1 MTITVTGGVTFSPA
15 TIGGAVSF
23 NGSTQ
28 YLTTPY
34 ISAFNVGTGDFT
46 LECWYYPT
54 TVSGGVKGILSNHPS
69 LTGGGFGMYITNA
82 AITAQLFPTGTNN
95 PDSVGGGTL
104 AINTWNHLAMTRA
117 SGTLSLWING
127 VSTGTPV
134 TSSKNP
140 NNTTGFYIGAYEGTT
155 YKAQGN
161 ITNVRYV
168 VGTALYTSNFTP
180 PTSPL
185 TVTQSANLNGNPSAA
200 ITGTQTAVLLDVL
213 SSSAYLTDSSTN
225 NLTVTPVG
233 SPTFTSLSPI
243 TTNFFNGGAVSF
255 SGTTPAGYAY
265 QYLQISSLPTITGT
279 STFTIE
285 AWVYPLDYSD
295 QMTISSV
302 NEVNVQIFSLYANGS
317 GSGYGGIDVNIQGT
331 QVFQFVGSGVYPV
344 LNTWTHLA
352 WVKNG
357 TTNNIYI
364 NGILQIGYTYIGDVP
379 DFTPNLIGIYGYD
392 LVSFPFNGYIT
403 NYRVVNGTAVYNSN
417 FTLPTSPLT
426 VTQSANLNGN
436 PSAAITGTKTSLL
449 LDALS
454 SSAYLTDSSTNNYT
468 VTPVN
473 SPPFISSSP
482 ISTSYITFSPGPYP
496 VTVSYLVAA
505 GGGGGGAAGTG
516 GGAANSTG
524 GGGGAGGLLT
534 GTAALT
540 PGTTYTISVGAGGT
554 TTSTSASNGTL
565 SSISGSGLTTI
576 SATGGGA
583 GGIQNGGT
591 ATGATGGSGGGG
603 AGGCTSTNAGGSAVA
618 GQGNNGA
625 TSSGGLGNGGGGGGG
640 GAGAVGI
647 TNTGSVGGI
656 GGAGLLTTILP
667 TFVGTAS
674 TASSTTLTITAVT
687 TGLITTGTQ
696 ITGSNI
702 PAGTFVVTQGTGTGG
717 TGTYIMNN
725 AATTTTTGVAITS
738 TGQYVAGGGGTSI
751 HVGTGGAG
759 GAGGGGAGSV
769 NGTGGAGGTN
779 TGGGG
784 AAAINLFNAG
794 GSGGSGIVIL
804 AIPSASYTGTT
815 TGSPT
820 VITSGGFTYLAYTAS
835 SGSYTA

>member
-15 TIGGAVSF
+15 TVGGAVSF

-34 ISAFNVGTGDFT
+34 ISAFDVGTGDFT

-54 TVSGGVKGILSNHPS
+54 TVSGVHGILSNHPS
-69 LTGGGFGMYITNA
+69 LTGGGFGMYISST
-82 AITAQLFPTGTNN
+82 AITAQIFPTGTNN

-140 NNTTGFYIGAYEGTT
+140 NNTTGFSIGAYEGTT

-161 ITNVRYV
+161 ITNVRFV
-168 VGTALYTSNFTP
+168 VGTALYTSNFAP

-185 TVTQSANLNGNPSAA
+185 TITQSASINGNPSAA
-200 ITGTQTAVLLDVL
+200 ITGTQTALLLNVL
-213 SSSAYLTDSSTN
+213 SSSAYLTDSSTNNFTVTPVSSPTFTSTSPITTNFLNGGAVSLNGSTQYLYIAANSILNITTGSSFTIEAFIYPTSSSSVQQLITQDDGTSTGQCFQFRLNTLAPEFIYFTGSGRTPTTITGNTAVTLNTWNHVAVSYDGTNVRLFLNGTVINTTATAAANFYSASVQTGIGAYSGGSFGNYFTGNMSIIRIVKGVAVYTSNFTPSTNPVTTTQSANINGNPSAAITGTQTSLLLNVLSSSAYLTDGSTN

-233 SPTFTSLSPI
+233 SPTFTSTSP
-243 TTNFFNGGAVSF
+243 F
-255 SGTTPAGYAY
+255 GTTG
-265 QYLQISSLPTITGT
+265 
-279 STFTIE
+279 
-285 AWVYPLDYSD
+285 
-295 QMTISSV
+295 
-302 NEVNVQIFSLYANGS
+302 
-317 GSGYGGIDVNIQGT
+317 
-331 QVFQFVGSGVYPV
+331 
-344 LNTWTHLA
+344 
-352 WVKNG
+352 
-357 TTNNIYI
+357 
-364 NGILQIGYTYIGDVP
+364 
-379 DFTPNLIGIYGYD
+379 
-392 LVSFPFNGYIT
+392 
-403 NYRVVNGTAVYNSN
+403 
-417 FTLPTSPLT
+417 
-426 VTQSANLNGN
+426 
-436 PSAAITGTKTSLL
+436 
-449 LDALS
+449 
-454 SSAYLTDSSTNNYT
+454 
-468 VTPVN
+468 
-473 SPPFISSSP
+473 
-482 ISTSYITFSPGPYP
+482 YITFSPGPYTGP
-496 VTVSYLVAA
+496 YTVSYLVAA

-516 GGAANSTG
+516 GGAVNSTG

-534 GTAALT
+534 STALLT
-540 PGTTYTISVGAGGT
+540 PGTVYTISVGAGGT
-554 TTSTSASNGTL
+554 TTSTSAANGTL

-576 SATGGGA
+576 SSTGGGA
-583 GGIQNGGT
+583 GGIQHGGT

-640 GAGAVGI
+640 GAGAVGT
-647 TNTGSVGGI
+647 TNTSSVGGI
-656 GGAGLLTTILP
+656 GGAGSLTTILP

-702 PAGTFVVTQGTGTGG
+702 PAGTYVVTQGTGTGG

-769 NGTGGAGGTN
+769 NGGGGAGAAN

-784 AAAINLFNAG
+784 AAGINLTNAG
-794 GSGGSGIVIL
+794 GQGGSGIVIL
-804 AIPSASYTGTT
+804 SIPTASYSGIT

-820 VITSGGFTYLAYTAS
+820 VITSGSFTYLAYTAS